1 MLMHVGCFRESVAS
15 LEQKLESLGQ
25 EKDRLE
31 LINERRLLQVG
42 YNVCRTRYSM
52 YKVTTC
58 QKS

>member
-1 MLMHVGCFRESVAS
+1 MCVDACFRETVAS

-42 YNVCRTRYSM
+42 YNLFRT
-52 YKVTTC
+52 
-58 QKS
+58 